1 MKKRLDILVYENGFT
16 DSREK
21 AKAVIMAGQVYVNG
35 QKAGTIAFDPWQLD
49 VTSYLKEG
57 CNTIDVHV
65 IGSLKNL
72 LGPHYRNPAPGLAS
86 PWHWKNVD
94 KPIPGKE
101 YQMVDYGLMEDFE
114 LIH

>member
-1 MKKRLDILVYENGFT
+1 MGSEMCIR
-16 DSREK
+16 DS
-21 AKAVIMAGQVYVNG
+21 VNG
-35 QKAGTIAFDPWQLD
+35 QKAGMIAFDPWQLD

-57 CNTIDVHV
+57 SNTIDVHV

-94 KPIPGKE
+94 KPISGKE
-101 YQMVDYGLMEDFE
+101 YQMMDYGLMEDFE

>member
-1 MKKRLDILVYENGFT
+1 MLSNKWNGT
-16 DSREK
+16 IAE
-21 AKAVIMAGQVYVNG
+21 VYVNG
-35 QKAGTIAFDPWQLD
+35 QKAGTIAFAPWQLD

-57 CNTIDVHV
+57 SNTIDVHV

-86 PWHWKNVD
+86 PWHWKNVE
-94 KPIPGKE
+94 KPIPGNE